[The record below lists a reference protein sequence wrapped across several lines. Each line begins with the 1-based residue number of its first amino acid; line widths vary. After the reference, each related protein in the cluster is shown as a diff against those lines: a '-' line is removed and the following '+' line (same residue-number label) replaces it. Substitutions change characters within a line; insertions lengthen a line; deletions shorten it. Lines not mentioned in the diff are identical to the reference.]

1 MKGWK
6 TLGIALWSAVFMLS
20 AQGAVA
26 GENVAVII
34 GNSDYRD
41 GIPDVAYA
49 GRDAAAIKA
58 YLTGVRG
65 FDAANIIEL
74 RNATK
79 AQMEATFGNAY
90 NPRGRL
96 WRYADPEQAGEI
108 FVFFSGHGV
117 PGLNDQRRYLLPV
130 DAEPDFADISGYPIS
145 QLFENLKGYKNA
157 TIVLDACFS
166 GNSAGGTL
174 FPSSSG
180 ISISARAEAHAPGL
194 TVLTAA
200 GAGQLASWD
209 HRARHGLFTE
219 YFLRGVYGEADLDL
233 DGHIRAGEM
242 KTFLDRDMTRIARR
256 TYGREQDAS
265 LSGAPDRLFATF
277 SPWAKPRR
285 PQINETAKADNKVTK
300 AEPEQKWLPP
310 EEVTPQPQPAPQPPA
325 QNQPR
330 DSTTDLVLKTII
342 KGLEVYRDVIRMDR
356 PAVSRRLVGIR
367 SRPEKEAVKIGRL
380 RPDQPIRITG
390 RVEGTNWLRVLFR
403 GGDGYI
409 KASALSPLEPGE
421 LRLWRIAQETGR
433 PRAYR
438 QYVKRFPDGHFV
450 NRAHAFLR
458 GAALTSDKR
467 PPPPQARPLPPKNQK
482 WKPPKK

>member
-1 MKGWK
+1 MKGRRN
-6 TLGIALWSAVFMLS
+6 V
-20 AQGAVA
+20 GAVLLAA
-26 GENVAVII
+26 GLALAARHTAAAENVAVII
-34 GNSDYRD
+34 GNSDYRE

-58 YLTGVRG
+58 YLVGVRG
-65 FDAANIIEL
+65 FNAANIIEL

-79 AQMEATFGNAY
+79 AQMEATFGNER

-96 WRYADPEQAGEI
+96 WRYADPDQAGEV

-117 PGLNDQRRYLLPV
+117 PGLTDQRRYLLPV
-130 DAEPDFADISGYPIS
+130 DAEPD
-145 QLFENLKGYKNA
+145 KNA

-166 GNSAGGTL
+166 GSSAGGTL

-180 ISISARAEAHAPGL
+180 ISISARDEVHAPGL

-242 KTFLDRDMTRIARR
+242 KAFLDKDMTKIARR

-265 LSGAPDRLFATF
+265 LSGEPERLFATF
-277 SPWAKPRR
+277 SPWAKPKR
-285 PQINETAKADNKVTK
+285 PEIREAPAA
-300 AEPEQKWLPP
+300 AESVANSKPAQKWLPP
-310 EEVTPQPQPAPQPPA
+310 EEVSNQPQSAPPPPP
-325 QNQPR
+325 QTQPR

-342 KGLEVYRDVIRMDR
+342 KGLEVYRDIIRMDR
-356 PAVSRRLVGIR
+356 PAVSRRLVGVR
-367 SRPEKEAVKIGRL
+367 ARPENRAAKIGRL
-380 RPDQPIRITG
+380 RPDQPVRVTG
-390 RVEGTNWLRVLFR
+390 RVKGSNWLRVQF
-403 GGDGYI
+403 GNDEGYI
-409 KASALSPLEPGE
+409 KASALSQLKPGE
-421 LRLWRIAQETGR
+421 LRLWRIAQESGR

-438 QYVKRFPDGHFV
+438 EYVNRYPDGHFAG
-450 NRAHAFLR
+450 RAHAFLR
-458 GAALTSDKR
+458 GAALTNDKR
-467 PPPPQARPLPPKNQK
+467 PPPPQARPSPPKKQK
-482 WKPPKK
+482 WKPPK

>member
-1 MKGWK
+1 MTGRKNVGAV
-6 TLGIALWSAVFMLS
+6 LLAAGLALA
-20 AQGAVA
+20 ARTTVA

-34 GNSDYRD
+34 GNSDYQE

-58 YLTGVRG
+58 YLVGVRG

-79 AQMEATFGNAY
+79 AQMEATFGNER

-96 WRYADPEQAGEI
+96 WRYADPEQAGEV

-117 PGLNDQRRYLLPV
+117 PGLTDQRRYLLPV

-145 QLFENLKGYKNA
+145 QLFENLKDYKNA

-180 ISISARAEAHAPGL
+180 ISISARDEAHAPGL

-242 KTFLDRDMTRIARR
+242 KAFLDKDMTRIARR

-265 LSGAPDRLFATF
+265 LSGAPERLFATF
-277 SPWAKPRR
+277 SPWAKPKR
-285 PQINETAKADNKVTK
+285 PEITERTKTADKVAK
-300 AEPEQKWLPP
+300 AEPTQKWLPP
-310 EEVTPQPQPAPQPPA
+310 EDVTDQPQPTPPPQD
-325 QNQPR
+325 QPR

-342 KGLEVYRDVIRMDR
+342 KGLEIYRDVIRMDR
-356 PAVSRRLVGIR
+356 PAVSRRLVGVR
-367 SRPEKEAVKIGRL
+367 ARPENKAARIGRL
-380 RPDQPIRITG
+380 RPDQPVRVTG
-390 RVEGTNWLRVLFR
+390 RVKGSNWLRVQF
-403 GGDGYI
+403 GNDEGYI
-409 KASALSPLEPGE
+409 KASALSQLKPGE
-421 LRLWRIAQETGR
+421 LRLWRIAQESGR

-438 QYVKRFPDGHFV
+438 QYVNRYPNGHFAG
-450 NRAHAFLR
+450 RAHAFLR
-458 GAALTSDKR
+458 GAALTNDKR
-467 PPPPQARPLPPKNQK
+467 PPPPQAKQRPPKKQK
-482 WKPPKK
+482 WKPPK